1 MPLRTQPAV
10 WAIALS
16 VGAGAAYL
24 GCFLEVVFLSSS
36 WARILCSAA
45 LGPLIALQFRL
56 AHDAGHECHFLSQ
69 RLNRLVG
76 RAHILRSYHSFSC
89 WIYFHNYRHHAFT
102 NLKGADYILVPLTKE
117 EYDSLSPLQK
127 LLERSY
133 RTMSWVGLYYFYEI
147 WWKKMLF
154 PPNQSVKRLRSDY
167 YLDFIIIVLFLS
179 AQLCLISYAAHDE
192 FGYLYLLML
201 AIVLPFFVF
210 NWMVGFVS
218 FFNHT
223 HPGAPWFR
231 TKDEWSFYIGQ
242 VCCTIHM
249 KVPRWMVFFVTDLE
263 LHGAH
268 HVDPRIPIWK
278 LTPAEQEIVQ
288 RAQNDIVADSWT
300 LEKCREIMRRCK
312 LYDYEAFRWLDFDGQ
327 SSTEVVQVDD
337 ITGRRPSGVAAKEG
351 LSVRQFY

>member
-1 MPLRTQPAV
+1 
-10 WAIALS
+10 
-16 VGAGAAYL
+16 
-24 GCFLEVVFLSSS
+24 
-36 WARILCSAA
+36 
-45 LGPLIALQFRL
+45 
-56 AHDAGHECHFLSQ
+56 
-69 RLNRLVG
+69 
-76 RAHILRSYHSFSC
+76 
-89 WIYFHNYRHHAFT
+89 
-102 NLKGADYILVPLTKE
+102 
-117 EYDSLSPLQK
+117 
-127 LLERSY
+127 
-133 RTMSWVGLYYFYEI
+133 
-147 WWKKMLF
+147 
-154 PPNQSVKRLRSDY
+154 
-167 YLDFIIIVLFLS
+167 
-179 AQLCLISYAAHDE
+179 
-192 FGYLYLLML
+192 
-201 AIVLPFFVF
+201 
-210 NWMVGFVS
+210 
-218 FFNHT
+218 
-223 HPGAPWFR
+223 
-231 TKDEWSFYIGQ
+231 